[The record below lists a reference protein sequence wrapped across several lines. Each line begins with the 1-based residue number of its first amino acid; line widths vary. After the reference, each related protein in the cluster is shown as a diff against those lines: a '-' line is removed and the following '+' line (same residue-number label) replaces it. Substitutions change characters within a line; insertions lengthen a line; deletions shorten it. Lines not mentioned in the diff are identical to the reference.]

1 MGTSSTLERACVWA
15 TNRGY
20 STGHANTIEDLLAE
34 LAWQIRDE
42 TASRCADVCELAGM
56 EGYGT
61 IAAAMEIRA
70 LYHLDLLP
78 KGNTK

>member
-1 MGTSSTLERACVWA
+1 MGTGSTLERACVWA
-15 TNRGY
+15 ANRGY
-20 STGHANTIEDLLAE
+20 STDHANTIEDLLLE
-34 LAWQIRDE
+34 LAWQIREE
-42 TASRCADVCELAGM
+42 TASRCADACERAGM

-78 KGNTK
+78 KDNTK